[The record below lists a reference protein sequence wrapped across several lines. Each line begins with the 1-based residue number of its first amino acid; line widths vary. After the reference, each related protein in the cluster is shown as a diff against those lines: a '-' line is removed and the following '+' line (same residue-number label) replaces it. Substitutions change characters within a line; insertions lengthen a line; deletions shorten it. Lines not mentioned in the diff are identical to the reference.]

1 MDRFHTSEHIGGVT
15 SISAWISP
23 RRLGLC
29 YAARQN
35 YSADL
40 PLAHLQNTTEKSHV
54 EAQSAIC
61 TCATMLHAPG
71 LKRLSHGR
79 RFQRFL
85 CLYSSDPLVHVS
97 LWCRSHIPPP
107 TVGVAKPILQ
117 VSRNL
122 PAPLAQIFGCGEN
135 AWYFSYTNVGLPVI
149 FSG

>member
-15 SISAWISP
+15 SISAWMSP

-79 RFQRFL
+79 RFQRFYACTAQTRL
-85 CLYSSDPLVHVS
+85 CMSHFGAAAIFHHPPWALPSPYY
-97 LWCRSHIPPP
+97 RSPEI
-107 TVGVAKPILQ
+107 VRL
-117 VSRNL
+117 RWL
-122 PAPLAQIFGCGEN
+122 RFLAAGKTRGI
-135 AWYFSYTNVGLPVI
+135 FSYTNVGLPVI